1 MSDYFKAHD
10 LFLTKASFTDLNEQ
24 NLTEKINSVIAKLQK
39 KSKTIISIFGLA
51 GVGKGTLSDL
61 LAKNLSIPNLDTG
74 KIWRAITYIYTT
86 LNLEINPKNT
96 DLVLRNLRINVKNSQ
111 LEFCFDDKILTHTD
125 LKNGLIDSKVSIIAK
140 DYYAHQHF
148 FGKCLEVYQNMG
160 TAFVRDGRGAN
171 PKDLRLAEENG
182 FKIIRILLDCS
193 DKVKWERYY
202 HNIFLNKRGNNLN
215 LENSNEFEKK
225 LRQEFEINII
235 ARNNRDII
243 NQQEL
248 GNGLI
253 TAQTGVINSDNLT
266 PSDVLKLA
274 INFID
279 QSL

>member
-1 MSDYFKAHD
+1 MSDYFGAHD
-10 LFLTKASFTDLNEQ
+10 LFLTKTSFNSDLNE
-24 NLTEKINSVIAKLQK
+24 KINLLIAKLQRNP
-39 KSKTIISIFGLA
+39 KTIVSIFGLA

-86 LNLEINPKNT
+86 LNLEINTEST
-96 DLVLRNLRINVKNSQ
+96 DLVLKNLQINVKNSQ
-111 LEFCFDDKILTHTD
+111 LEFCFNDKILTHTD
-125 LKNGLIDSKVSIIAK
+125 LKNGLIDSKVSIIAR
-140 DYYAHQHF
+140 DGYTHQRF
-148 FGKCLEVYQNMG
+148 FGKCLEVYQNIGM
-160 TAFVRDGRGAN
+160 AFVRDGRGAS
-171 PKDLRLAEENG
+171 PKDLRLAEENS

-215 LENSNEFEKK
+215 LENSPEFESK

-253 TAQTGVINSDNLT
+253 TPQTGVINSDNLT
-266 PSDVLKLA
+266 PDDVLKLA
-274 INFID
+274 IDFID
-279 QSL
+279 QNL